1 MLNLMKYEFRK
12 SWKMKGFV
20 LCFTAFFELMFLFG
34 VFSMNEDVWS
44 VGVFGLILTT
54 ICGLFLIGVY
64 SIHVLSKDINTKQ
77 SYMLF
82 MTPNS
87 SYKILGSKVLENC
100 GSVFLSG
107 MFFMALA
114 MADIM
119 ILVVKYEDIQGIID
133 MLGLIITGNR
143 EAFTYQTFVMAG
155 LDTVLS
161 WVYLICVGYLAV
173 VICAT
178 LLNGNKFNGL
188 LSFIAFIV
196 IAILVDKLHD
206 GLFGVYYVF
215 SSVRLVSNV
224 GFYVVLT
231 AIIYFITAWIMENK
245 LSV

>member
-1 MLNLMKYEFRK
+1 MASLMKYEFRK
-12 SWKMKGFV
+12 SWKMKAFV
-20 LCFTAFFELMFLFG
+20 LCFTAFFELVFLIG
-34 VFSMNEDVWS
+34 VFSANEDLWS
-44 VGVFGLILTT
+44 GGIVGLILTT

-64 SIHVLSKDINTKQ
+64 GIHVLSKDINTKQ

-87 SYKILGSKVLENC
+87 KYKILGAKVLENC

-119 ILVVKYEDIQGIID
+119 ILVIRYDDIQGILDVI
-133 MLGLIITGNR
+133 GFIISGER
-143 EAFTYQTFVMAG
+143 EAFSYYTFAMASV
-155 LDTVLS
+155 DTVLS

-178 LLNGNKFNGL
+178 LLNGNRFNGL

-196 IAILVDKLHD
+196 IAIFVDKLHD
-206 GLFGVYYVF
+206 GIFGAYYIY
-215 SSVRLVSNV
+215 SATRLIGNV
-224 GFYVVLT
+224 AFYVVLT
-231 AIIYFITAWIMENK
+231 AIIYLVTAWIMENK